1 MTEALVALLVS
12 PKWILQKI
20 QINVILKVHIN
31 IVLIVY
37 TPVLFLFD
45 EGLSCILFQYEYTHL
60 NEFIVCV
67 DSFREMTVFCNSSMN
82 LPPLSTG
89 AKKMFTE
96 LRFEIKLK

>member
-31 IVLIVY
+31 IVLTVY

-45 EGLSCILFQYEYTHL
+45 EGLSCILFQCEYSFKGVYCLCGQFQRNDCILQLKH
-60 NEFIVCV
+60 EFA
-67 DSFREMTVFCNSSMN
+67 SFVHSSKEN
-82 LPPLSTG
+82 VH
-89 AKKMFTE
+89 
-96 LRFEIKLK
+96 

>member
-31 IVLIVY
+31 IVLTVY

-45 EGLSCILFQYEYTHL
+45 EAFPVFYSSVNTHL

-82 LPPLSTG
+82 LPPLSIA

-96 LRFEIKLK
+96 